1 MLAPGGGICGMNEMS
16 RPSLRRIGDVHQRWL
31 TQRRQDAR
39 AQREGR
45 WGGKDLLESIT
56 QRVELA
62 GNRCSQRKCQLA
74 AWCIGRHL
82 SCMKTASVQQL
93 PQQWPEIL
101 RWVAAGEEV
110 QVTQQDKVIAKVVPA
125 SPAPRPD
132 FLARA
137 KAIWGE
143 QPPGKPLSELVLEAR
158 GGEP

>member
-1 MLAPGGGICGMNEMS
+1 
-16 RPSLRRIGDVHQRWL
+16 
-31 TQRRQDAR
+31 
-39 AQREGR
+39 
-45 WGGKDLLESIT
+45 
-56 QRVELA
+56 
-62 GNRCSQRKCQLA
+62 
-74 AWCIGRHL
+74 
-82 SCMKTASVQQL
+82 MKTASVQHL

-110 QVTQQDKVIAKVVPA
+110 QVMQQDKVIAKVVPV
-125 SPAPRPD
+125 SPVPPPD